1 MSSSRRRALRF
12 ITVPAALL
20 LCLVIAGPALGVN
33 PTTKR
38 VSIGPAGIEGNGNSY
53 SSSISADGRFVAFQS
68 DATNLVANDTN
79 GKPDIFVRDH
89 QTHTTARIS
98 VSSAGVEGNGGSYA
112 PSISGNGRYVAFVS
126 DSSNLVA
133 NDTNGFLDV
142 YVRDRQ
148 AGTTRRVS
156 ISSTGHQGNSDSY
169 NPSISADGRYV
180 AFQSDAS
187 NLVVHDT
194 NLAGDVFVRDRKTGS
209 TTRISINSSG
219 HQGNGGSYAPSI
231 SAEGRYVALQSDAT
245 NLIANDT
252 NGAADIFVRDRRA
265 GSTTRVSVSG
275 AGHQG
280 NGGSYTP
287 SISADGRYVAFQS
300 IASNLIAHDTKDSAD
315 IFVRDRTAGSTRLVS
330 ISSAGHQG
338 NGGSNSPSISAD
350 GRYVTFVS
358 DATDLVANDM
368 NGTTDIFV
376 RDRTAGSTRRIS
388 ISSGGVEGDGAS
400 YSPHISADGRFVVF
414 ESVATNL
421 VANDLNGTYDVF
433 VRGPIH

>member
-79 GKPDIFVRDH
+79 GKPDIFVRDR

-112 PSISGNGRYVAFVS
+112 PSISANGRYVAFVS

-209 TTRISINSSG
+209 TTRISISSSG

-433 VRGPIH
+433 VRGPLH

>member
-79 GKPDIFVRDH
+79 GKPDIFVRDR

>member
-79 GKPDIFVRDH
+79 GKPDIFVRDR

-112 PSISGNGRYVAFVS
+112 PSISANGRYVAFVS

-433 VRGPIH
+433 VRGPLH